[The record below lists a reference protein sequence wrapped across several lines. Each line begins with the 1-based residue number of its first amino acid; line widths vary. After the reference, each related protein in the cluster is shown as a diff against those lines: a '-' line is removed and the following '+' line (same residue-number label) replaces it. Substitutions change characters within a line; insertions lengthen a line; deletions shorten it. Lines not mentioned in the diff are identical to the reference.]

1 MPLEEYLPAGGFMT
15 WNRLGKPVACIKGKH
30 LTSRETFRLL
40 DRKIRNRRN
49 GMPLTKK
56 GTKVLSAMR
65 KEYGA
70 KKGTRVFYASVNKGT
85 VKGAER
91 RSGGGRKR

>member
-1 MPLEEYLPAGGFMT
+1 MILRQPTIP
-15 WNRLGKPVACIKGKH
+15 
-30 LTSRETFRLL
+30 SRQYQVRFRSDDGAHETEQ
-40 DRKIRNRRN
+40 I
-49 GMPLTKK
+49 MPLTRK

>member
-1 MPLEEYLPAGGFMT
+1 
-15 WNRLGKPVACIKGKH
+15 
-30 LTSRETFRLL
+30 
-40 DRKIRNRRN
+40 
-49 GMPLTKK
+49 MPLTKK

-65 KEYGA
+65 KEYGP

-91 RSGGGRKR
+91 RGGGRKR

>member
-1 MPLEEYLPAGGFMT
+1 MEGEARQQKEMAAIAEEYGLDP
-15 WNRLGKPVACIKGKH
+15 LGDF
-30 LTSRETFRLL
+30 LNETEQ
-40 DRKIRNRRN
+40 I
-49 GMPLTKK
+49 MPLTRK

-91 RSGGGRKR
+91 RGGGGRKR

>member
-1 MPLEEYLPAGGFMT
+1 
-15 WNRLGKPVACIKGKH
+15 
-30 LTSRETFRLL
+30 
-40 DRKIRNRRN
+40 
-49 GMPLTKK
+49 MPLTRK

-70 KKGTRVFYASVNKGT
+70 KKGTRVFYASINKGT

-91 RSGGGRKR
+91 RGGGGRKR

>member
-1 MPLEEYLPAGGFMT
+1 
-15 WNRLGKPVACIKGKH
+15 
-30 LTSRETFRLL
+30 
-40 DRKIRNRRN
+40 
-49 GMPLTKK
+49 MPLTRK